1 MSYFDAILVVGALFV
16 WAYGWGKGLIKSI
29 GVFFAVAIGF
39 LVATWLYEPA
49 AAFIGGGTFKTVLA
63 FAFIFVLAN
72 RLVALFILLLDR
84 FWRMIQIIPL
94 TKFINKLLGAVF
106 AIAAYI
112 LGIGMGFPVVIRM
125 VTNPF
130 LLGQIE
136 RSLIMKLIF
145 ALTGILL
152 PILPPSIRDA
162 LNAVS
167 LL

>member
-1 MSYFDAILVVGALFV
+1 
-16 WAYGWGKGLIKSI
+16 
-29 GVFFAVAIGF
+29 
-39 LVATWLYEPA
+39 
-49 AAFIGGGTFKTVLA
+49 
-63 FAFIFVLAN
+63 
-72 RLVALFILLLDR
+72 
-84 FWRMIQIIPL
+84 MIQIIPL